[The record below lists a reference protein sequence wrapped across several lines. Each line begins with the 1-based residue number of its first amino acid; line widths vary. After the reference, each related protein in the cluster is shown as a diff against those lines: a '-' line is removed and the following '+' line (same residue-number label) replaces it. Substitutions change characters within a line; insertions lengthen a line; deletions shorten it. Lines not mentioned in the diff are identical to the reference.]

1 MYVEQ
6 ELGRIA
12 YSLSYQSLQ
21 FMPEFEVRVRVLKRL
36 RYLGNEDQLK
46 LKGLFSCGVEISKF
60 QPDRYEI
67 ILWYNMAVDTNR
79 KIRTNSN
86 TLC

>member
-1 MYVEQ
+1 MHVEQ

-36 RYLGNEDQLK
+36 RYLGDEDQLK
-46 LKGLFSCGVEISKF
+46 LKGKLPCGV
-60 QPDRYEI
+60 
-67 ILWYNMAVDTNR
+67 
-79 KIRTNSN
+79 KI
-86 TLC
+86 